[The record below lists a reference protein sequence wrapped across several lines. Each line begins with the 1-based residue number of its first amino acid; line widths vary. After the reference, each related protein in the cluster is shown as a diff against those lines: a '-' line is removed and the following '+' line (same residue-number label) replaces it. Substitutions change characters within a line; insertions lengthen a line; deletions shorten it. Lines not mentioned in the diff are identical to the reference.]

1 MSDIEKDD
9 LEGMDEE
16 DIVVITDEEGN
27 EFYYREEMVIPV
39 GDKNFAILVPLE
51 MDEKEEEG
59 CDCSEESDCDCCGG
73 EQDAIIARI
82 DEDENGEQVYVDPT
96 DEEYEAVIKAYDE
109 IMAEE
114 EAED

>member
-1 MSDIEKDD
+1 MADFEKDELD
-9 LEGMDEE
+9 DMEE
-16 DIVVITDEEGN
+16 DAVIVISDEEGN
-27 EFYYREEMVIPV
+27 EFYYREDMIIPV
-39 GDKNFAILVPLE
+39 GDKSFAILVPLE
-51 MDEKEEEG
+51 MEEDG
-59 CDCSEESDCDCCGG
+59 CECSEEAECDCCG

-82 DEDENGEQVYVDPT
+82 EEDENGEQVYVDPT

>member
-1 MSDIEKDD
+1 MADFEKDD
-9 LEGMDEE
+9 LDGMEE
-16 DIVVITDEEGN
+16 DAIVVITDEEGN

-51 MDEKEEEG
+51 MDEEEG
-59 CDCSEESDCDCCGG
+59 CECSEEESDCDCCGG

-82 DEDENGEQVYVDPT
+82 DEDEKGEQVYVDPT

>member
-1 MSDIEKDD
+1 MADFEKDD
-9 LEGMDEE
+9 LDGMEE
-16 DIVVITDEEGN
+16 DAIVVITDEEGN

-51 MDEKEEEG
+51 MDEEEG
-59 CDCSEESDCDCCGG
+59 CECSEEESDCDCCGG

-82 DEDENGEQVYVDPT
+82 DEDEKGEQVYVDPT

-109 IMAEE
+109 IIHM
-114 EAED
+114 